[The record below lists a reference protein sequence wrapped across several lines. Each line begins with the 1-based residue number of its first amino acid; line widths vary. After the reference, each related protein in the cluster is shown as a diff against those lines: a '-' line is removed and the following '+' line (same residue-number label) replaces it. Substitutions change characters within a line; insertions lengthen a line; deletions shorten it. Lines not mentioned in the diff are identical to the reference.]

1 MSYVIE
7 IANDRNGRLTA
18 VEIVFFLRPHHR
30 DSPTYRCRDRFF
42 GCTINTIINCTTKYK
57 DQKVQL
63 SVRFIIVHPP
73 SDFYNQWWIRLNN
86 INSLYVLKV
95 SRYAG
100 ESLS

>member
-18 VEIVFFLRPHHR
+18 VEIVFFLRQLY
-30 DSPTYRCRDRFF
+30 SVY
-42 GCTINTIINCTTKYK
+42 TKYK

-73 SDFYNQWWIRLNN
+73 SDFYNQWRIRLNN